1 MSWNYLQG
9 KTWAQITR
17 DERFFCQHLYHLI
30 LRERGINFFVEKL
43 NELTELTGHKLNL
56 NATANWEIG
65 YEVCFYRDLRFHL
78 EEGGKWQSVIQ
89 KLENIDPLSLK
100 RTFDLCL
107 FSEETV
113 VIIEAKAQQGFDS
126 KQITSC
132 KKDKELVRKLLGTE
146 GLKHVK
152 LVGLASSKY
161 LTDKCKANLLLH
173 QVDDAPLFDA
183 LIDWRQL
190 CEHFGFDP
198 VLKRAVFD
206 PVLKRAD
213 DIYPRVRQHLTLEQ
227 ILHRISRRKETFFIR
242 CKGGR
247 TKFMDA
253 LGQDLSTLYETSTR
267 LVERND
273 WFSTNEVSLGASP
286 T

>member
-9 KTWAQITR
+9 KKWAQITR

-30 LRERGINFFVEKL
+30 LRERGVNFFVEKL

-56 NATANWEIG
+56 DATANWEIG

-161 LTDKCKANLLLH
+161 LTDKCKANLLQH

-190 CEHFGFDP
+190 EEHFGFDP
-198 VLKRAVFD
+198 VLKRAGFD
-206 PVLKRAD
+206 PDLRRAD

-227 ILHRISRRKETFFIR
+227 ILHRIRRKETFFIR